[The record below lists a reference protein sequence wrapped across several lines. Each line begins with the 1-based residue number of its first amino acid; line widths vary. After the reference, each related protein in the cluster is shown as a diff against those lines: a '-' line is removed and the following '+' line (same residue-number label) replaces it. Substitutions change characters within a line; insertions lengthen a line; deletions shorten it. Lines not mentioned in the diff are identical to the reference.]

1 MVAVRPKMKSTSE
14 KLLGKNVLVFLNYGE
29 AASEESPKWTLLGG
43 QRSADYSASAE
54 EIDLTDQRRLWRCR
68 SRREEYRAYCRAD
81 CKAYRASSE
90 RVMGSV

>member
-29 AASEESPKWTLLGG
+29 AASEESPKWTLIGG

-54 EIDLTDQRRLWRCR
+54 EIPCFLFFHRLHQCQT
-68 SRREEYRAYCRAD
+68 
-81 CKAYRASSE
+81 K
-90 RVMGSV
+90 